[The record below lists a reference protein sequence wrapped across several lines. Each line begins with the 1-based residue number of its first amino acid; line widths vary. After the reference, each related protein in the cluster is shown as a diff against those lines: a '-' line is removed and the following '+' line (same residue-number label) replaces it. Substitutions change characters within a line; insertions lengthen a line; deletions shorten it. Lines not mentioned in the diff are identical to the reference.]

1 MISLAA
7 LDATTMGAIGVMMV
21 GIVSAIVAP
30 VLNRRKTDAQT
41 KSIAATTESIAT
53 RTTLEVNEDLRKEVR
68 DLRQRAAAEIKARDK
83 RIAQLEAQ
91 VSARDE
97 RIGAL
102 ERRVATLREDVDTL
116 EAEIVALRRAGE

>member
-1 MISLAA
+1 MTTLAT
-7 LDATTMGAIGVMMV
+7 LDATTIGAVGVMIV
-21 GIVSAIVAP
+21 GIISAVVAP
-30 VLNRRKTDAQT
+30 VLNRRKTAAQT
-41 KSIAATTESIAT
+41 KSIAVTTESIAT

-68 DLRQRAAAEIKARDK
+68 DLRDRAAAEIANRDD

-91 VSARDE
+91 VAARDE

-102 ERRVATLREDVDTL
+102 ETRVATLRQDVDTL